1 MEALL
6 KTELYNVGD
15 ARLRALTA
23 AELFELQG
31 LMRADLGEPAP
42 ADSAERAG
50 TDELVRD
57 VLRMKKLRLK
67 RKKAADAAKAD
78 AELASALDA
87 PAAPAPD
94 AAPDAAEPP
103 PPPLSVPERW
113 RRFVLKFHVRAALKG
128 LLLDAEEE
136 AKADDERENA
146 APDPILRPLELRI
159 CSFNALKLRLS
170 NPKTLPDGTEAND
183 GGVLLEHWA
192 ALAEIMATCE
202 IILLQEVPGNAKKRE
217 EAVTIFHELLSR
229 ATEKGKSWCY
239 VHSIPA
245 GVGGL
250 APASGQTDTH
260 AAFVKQGIDIEACTT
275 WTHAKNRDGVTE
287 VPLDYCPLML
297 LVRDNREGAN
307 RQRFVVTS
315 VHLPPAN
322 RKRDRDLQLPAL
334 LQGYGAQVRGCD
346 AFSKRR
352 ISAPP
357 EDARQRGDE
366 RVLHVIAGDF
376 NVYPGATEP
385 REKCDGSS
393 PDPREAEQIYK
404 LSAAGFV
411 ATVPE
416 CTATSSGLRNY
427 DNVLVDH
434 YTHSRYVCY
443 STTLRLR
450 MQHKSS
456 GPDKKKGISDHNPVV
471 FTFQYS
477 EGVKRAAQ

>member
-1 MEALL
+1 MEELL
-6 KTELYNVGD
+6 KTNLANLGEV
-15 ARLRALTA
+15 RLSKKPREQL
-23 AELFELQG
+23 LELQR
-31 LMRADLGEPAP
+31 LMRADLGEAAP
-42 ADSAERAG
+42 KPEPDSNAAG
-50 TDELVRD
+50 DTKQLVQD
-57 VLRMKKLRLK
+57 LLRMKALRAK
-67 RKKAADAAKAD
+67 RGDKKD
-78 AELASALDA
+78 E
-87 PAAPAPD
+87 P
-94 AAPDAAEPP
+94 PP
-103 PPPLSVPERW
+103 PPPLSAPERW
-113 RRFVLKFHVRAALKG
+113 RRFVLKLHVRAALKD
-128 LLLDAEEE
+128 LLFDAEAE
-136 AKADDERENA
+136 AKEDDERENA
-146 APDPILRPLELRI
+146 PPDPILRPLELRI

-192 ALAEIMATCE
+192 ALAELMATFE
-202 IILLQEVPGNAKKRE
+202 IIVMQEVPGNAKKRE
-217 EAVTIFHELLSR
+217 EAISIFLELLSR
-229 ATEKGKSWCY
+229 GTEKGRSWSY

-260 AAFVKQGIDIEACTT
+260 AAFVKQGLDIEACTT

-297 LVRDNREGAN
+297 LIRDNREGAN

-315 VHLPPAN
+315 VHLPPVSRHRA
-322 RKRDRDLQLPAL
+322 RDLQLPAL
-334 LQGYGAQVRGCD
+334 LQGYGAQVRGCG
-346 AFSKRR
+346 AFSKHR

-357 EDARQRGDE
+357 EDAREHGAE

-376 NVYPGATEP
+376 NVYPGATTPPEG
-385 REKCDGSS
+385 CDGTT
-393 PDPREAEQIYK
+393 PDPREAKQTYG

-416 CTATSSGLRNY
+416 CTATSSGLKNY

-434 YTHSRYVCY
+434 YTDSRYVCY
-443 STTLRLR
+443 SSVLQLA
-450 MQHKSS
+450 MQHKNS

-477 EGVKRAAQ
+477 QGVKRSGA

>member
-1 MEALL
+1 MKELL
-6 KTELYNVGD
+6 KTNLANLGEV
-15 ARLRALTA
+15 RLSAKPL
-23 AELFELQG
+23 EHLLELQR
-31 LMRADLGEPAP
+31 LMRADLGEAAP
-42 ADSAERAG
+42 KAEPG
-50 TDELVRD
+50 DKGQVVQDL
-57 VLRMKKLRLK
+57 LRMKALRAK
-67 RKKAADAAKAD
+67 RGDKKKD
-78 AELASALDA
+78 
-87 PAAPAPD
+87 
-94 AAPDAAEPP
+94 EPP
-103 PPPLSVPERW
+103 PPPLSAPERW
-113 RRFVLKFHVRAALKG
+113 RRFVLKLNVRAALKD

-136 AKADDERENA
+136 AKEDDERENA

-183 GGVLLEHWA
+183 GGLLLEHWA
-192 ALAEIMATCE
+192 ALAELMATFE
-202 IILLQEVPGNAKKRE
+202 IIVLQEVPGNAKKRE
-217 EAVTIFHELLSR
+217 EAVSIFHELLSR
-229 ATEKGKSWCY
+229 ATEKGKSWSY

-245 GVGGL
+245 GVGGV

-260 AAFVKQGIDIEACTT
+260 AAFVKQGLDIEACTT

-297 LVRDNREGAN
+297 LIRDKREGAN

-315 VHLPPAN
+315 VHLPPVS
-322 RKRDRDLQLPAL
+322 RRRDRDLQLPAL
-334 LQGYGAQVRGCD
+334 LQGYGAQIRGCD
-346 AFSKRR
+346 AFAKHR

-385 REKCDGSS
+385 PEQCDGST
-393 PDPREAEQIYK
+393 PDPREAKQTYG

-416 CTATSSGLRNY
+416 CTATSSGLKNY

-434 YTHSRYVCY
+434 YTDSRYVCY
-443 STTLRLR
+443 SSVLRLA
-450 MQHKSS
+450 MQHKNS

-477 EGVKRAAQ
+477 QGVKRSANR